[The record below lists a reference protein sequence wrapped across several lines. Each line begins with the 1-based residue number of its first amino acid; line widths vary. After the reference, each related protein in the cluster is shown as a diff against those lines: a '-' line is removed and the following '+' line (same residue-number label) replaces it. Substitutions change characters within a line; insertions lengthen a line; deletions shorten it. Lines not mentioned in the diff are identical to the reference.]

1 MKQYQ
6 TTMQT
11 ISINYALKWQ
21 CKFANHYK
29 WSKCGKLF
37 NMKTAKQIKKT
48 LNGGSIG
55 YWIDG
60 KFYTVNTLRHQVVLI
75 PKEFCPF

>member
-1 MKQYQ
+1 MNS
-6 TTMQT
+6 
-11 ISINYALKWQ
+11 ISVNYVLKWQ

-37 NMKTAKQIKKT
+37 NCQTGKQIKKT

-55 YWIDG
+55 YWIAS
-60 KFYTVNTLRHQVVLI
+60 KFYTLNTLKSQVELI
-75 PKEFCPF
+75 PKEQTPF

>member
-1 MKQYQ
+1 MDR
-6 TTMQT
+6 
-11 ISINYALKWQ
+11 ISISYTLKWQ

-37 NMKTAKQIKKT
+37 NTQTGKQIKKT

-55 YWIDG
+55 YWICG
-60 KFYTVNTLRHQVVLI
+60 KFYTVSALRHQLELM
-75 PKEFCPF
+75 PKDFCPF